1 VPWPA
6 PERSRSSCRTALG
19 CLHHIK
25 SIASSYLPYTQT
37 SPGRRSGCCQHPLQ
51 IQAHSHLESNVR
63 RSDCANNTSSRCC
76 LGSVIT
82 CLLLCLPSHIADS
95 STPFLPCADGQAPH
109 PPTDMAHQ
117 RAPELGATFVPGGWD
132 DYSMPEVVAPS
143 PQRYVFLSLF
153 GLNLLAAPCL
163 PAPVSPA
170 S

>member
-1 VPWPA
+1 MTASVPQIG
-6 PERSRSSCRTALG
+6 SSHYHFRAFPSTATP
-19 CLHHIK
+19 H
-25 SIASSYLPYTQT
+25 LPRCDVRLLRD
-37 SPGRRSGCCQHPLQ
+37 SLPL
-51 IQAHSHLESNVR
+51 SCWN
-63 RSDCANNTSSRCC
+63 
-76 LGSVIT
+76 
-82 CLLLCLPSHIADS
+82 CLLI
-95 STPFLPCADGQAPH
+95 DGQAPH